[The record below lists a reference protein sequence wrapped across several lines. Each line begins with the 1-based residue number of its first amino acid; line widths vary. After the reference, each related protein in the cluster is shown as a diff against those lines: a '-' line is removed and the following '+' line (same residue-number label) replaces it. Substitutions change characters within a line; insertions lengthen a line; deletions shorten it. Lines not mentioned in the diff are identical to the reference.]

1 MDCNKTID
9 FMKELNRMCDE
20 LKARCIDCP
29 IEYTEMCEKTVYG
42 YVTDDFTPERLQE
55 IIEKIQKWSNEHPQ
69 KTYADDFF
77 EKFPNAERIADR
89 IPIICRRSIYG
100 GECDK
105 GKQCPDCW
113 NEPME
118 E

>member
-1 MDCNKTID
+1 MDCNKTIN
-9 FMKELNRMCDE
+9 FMKERRRMCDE
-20 LKARCIDCP
+20 VKLCINCPLECTEFCDKAIYSSNFKLEEVQRA
-29 IEYTEMCEKTVYG
+29 IEIV
-42 YVTDDFTPERLQE
+42 
-55 IIEKIQKWSNEHPQ
+55 QKWSDEHPQ

-89 IPIICRRSIYG
+89 IPIICRQSIYG

-105 GKQCPDCW
+105 GKQCSDCW